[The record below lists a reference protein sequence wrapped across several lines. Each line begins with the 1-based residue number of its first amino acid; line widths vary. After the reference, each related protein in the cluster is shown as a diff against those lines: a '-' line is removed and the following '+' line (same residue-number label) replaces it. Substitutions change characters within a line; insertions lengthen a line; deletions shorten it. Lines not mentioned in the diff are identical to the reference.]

1 MADLPAR
8 YGRRRWGLLPLLP
21 FAAVLALGGF
31 LLQGL
36 YLDSR
41 EIPSA
46 LIGRPVPVFDL
57 PALPGRPPGLASG
70 NLAGEV
76 SLVNVFASWCVACRA
91 EHPILMRLKEDGVVP
106 VHGLNHKD
114 EPQAA
119 LDWLR
124 RFGDP
129 YGRIGADRNG
139 RVSVDFGV
147 YGVPETFVIDARGR
161 IVCKQIGAIDERALK
176 DKLMPAIAAARAG
189 GPVAC

>member
-1 MADLPAR
+1 MADVPAKN
-8 YGRRRWGLLPLLP
+8 GRRRWSLLSLVPL
-21 FAAVLALGGF
+21 AAVLALGGF

-41 EIPSA
+41 VIPSA
-46 LIGRPVPVFDL
+46 LIGRPVPSFEL
-57 PALPGRPPGLASG
+57 PALPGRPPGLASSD
-70 NLAGEV
+70 LAGEV

-91 EHPILMRLKEDGVVP
+91 EHPILMRLKEAGVVP

-129 YGRIGADRNG
+129 YDRIGADRNG
-139 RVSVDFGV
+139 RVSIDFGV
-147 YGVPETFVIDARGR
+147 YGVPESFVIDAHGR
-161 IVCKQIGAIDERALK
+161 IVCKQIGPIDERALK